1 MPRFQETVVKLSKN
15 AVPSEH
21 SCCSQGML
29 LLFPG
34 SSFCCFQKLLLLFPG
49 NSLRCSQ
56 GTSSTVPRE
65 QLWLFP
71 GNDFL
76 SVIYGEQATPR
87 RCHARKKW
95 CPGKRSTFYCRLH
108 CGSGVGRVSL
118 CLGSDFCA
126 LWALVLVGAAR
137 RCLPQ
142 PALRRPRFCCSSAE
156 SPPFRRRNPQDCGNR
171 ACFTFSVRKWSEN
184 VTKNC
189 PSWTKSG
196 YSFWAKSGYSF

>member
-108 CGSGVGRVSL
+108 SEIRNISL
-118 CLGSDFCA
+118 RTFLQCSESFPKILSSFFNSIRYSEISYVFSD
-126 LWALVLVGAAR
+126 
-137 RCLPQ
+137 
-142 PALRRPRFCCSSAE
+142 
-156 SPPFRRRNPQDCGNR
+156 
-171 ACFTFSVRKWSEN
+171 TFFAFSLISK
-184 VTKNC
+184 
-189 PSWTKSG
+189 
-196 YSFWAKSGYSF
+196 